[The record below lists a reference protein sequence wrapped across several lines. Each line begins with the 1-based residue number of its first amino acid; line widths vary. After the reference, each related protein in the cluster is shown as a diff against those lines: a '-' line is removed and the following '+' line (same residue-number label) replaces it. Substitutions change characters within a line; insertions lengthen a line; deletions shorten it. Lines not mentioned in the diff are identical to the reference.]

1 MAARTSTSG
10 HRGSAARRRRAGP
23 RRGAGHRSTGRSNAG
38 GSTGRSNVGL
48 YVVLTVF
55 ALAFIFP
62 FWFMAVGAFQESP
75 TSSPTDLFPTGG
87 WTLQNFADINSRL
100 NLLRS
105 LLNSLIF
112 TLGVLAGTLTFGL
125 VAGYSLS
132 RLNWRGRGVLF
143 AIMLGVQAIPFQLL
157 MIPLYVQV
165 TRTYG
170 LGDSYL
176 GMILPFLINTTAV
189 FIFRQFF
196 LSLPESLFEAARI
209 DGASELRIMT
219 SIAVPLVKPA
229 IATVALITFIGPWNE
244 FLWPFLITKNA
255 ELQPLAV
262 ALANYISNVS
272 QTASNPNG
280 AILAGAAT
288 LAFPVVLLFVFF
300 QRYFKASDISSGVK
314 G

>member
-1 MAARTSTSG
+1 MTPTPHPTRRRTAG
-10 HRGSAARRRRAGP
+10 HGGARR
-23 RRGAGHRSTGRSNAG
+23 SS
-38 GSTGRSNVGL
+38 VML

-55 ALAFIFP
+55 ALAFVFP
-62 FWFMAVGAFQESP
+62 FWFMAVGAFQENPTTSP
-75 TSSPTDLFPTGG
+75 ADLFPTGG
-87 WTLQNFADINSRL
+87 WTLQNFTDINSRL
-100 NLLRS
+100 NLIRS
-105 LLNSLIF
+105 LANSLIF

-209 DGASELRIMT
+209 DGASELRIMVE
-219 SIAVPLVKPA
+219 IAVPLVKPA

-262 ALANYISNVS
+262 SLANYISNVS
-272 QTASNPNG
+272 RTASNPNG

-300 QRYFKASDISSGVK
+300 QRYFQASDISS
-314 G
+314 

>member
-1 MAARTSTSG
+1 MESTTRRSG
-10 HRGSAARRRRAGP
+10 PG
-23 RRGAGHRSTGRSNAG
+23 RRGARSGDARASSRRG
-38 GSTGRSNVGL
+38 IPVL
-48 YVVLTVF
+48 YAVLALC
-55 ALAFIFP
+55 ALAFVFP

-75 TSSPTDLFPTGG
+75 TSSPTDLLPAGG
-87 WTLQNFADINSRL
+87 WTLQNFADINARV

-105 LLNSLIF
+105 LANSLVF

-125 VAGYSLS
+125 AAGYALS
-132 RLNWRGRGVLF
+132 RLQWRGRGALF

-196 LSLPESLFEAARI
+196 LSLPESLFEAARL

-219 SIAVPLVKPA
+219 TIAVPLVKPA
-229 IATVALITFIGPWNE
+229 VATVALITFIGPWNE

-262 ALANYISNVS
+262 ALANYIANVS

-288 LAFPVVLLFVFF
+288 LAFPVVLLFVSF
-300 QRYFKASDISSGVK
+300 QRYFRASDISSGVK

>member
-1 MAARTSTSG
+1 MASRTRTKGSV
-10 HRGSAARRRRAGP
+10 GSASHSGTRR
-23 RRGAGHRSTGRSNAG
+23 SLL
-38 GSTGRSNVGL
+38 VL
-48 YVVLTVF
+48 YAVLTLC

-62 FWFMAVGAFQESP
+62 FWFMAVGAFQSSP

-87 WTLQNFADINSRL
+87 WTLQNFTDINARL
-100 NLLRS
+100 HLIRS
-105 LLNSLIF
+105 LVNSMVF

-125 VAGYSLS
+125 AAGYSLS
-132 RLNWRGRGVLF
+132 RLQWRGRGALF

-272 QTASNPNG
+272 QTATNPNG

-300 QRYFKASDISSGVK
+300 QRYFEASDISSGVK

>member
-1 MAARTSTSG
+1 MTAPTSAPSTPAAPA
-10 HRGSAARRRRAGP
+10 RGGRGRR
-23 RRGAGHRSTGRSNAG
+23 S
-38 GSTGRSNVGL
+38 
-48 YVVLTVF
+48 
-55 ALAFIFP
+55 ALALYGILALAALVFVFP
-62 FWFMAVGAFQESP
+62 FWFMAIGAFQEDPTTSP
-75 TSSPTDLFPTGG
+75 ADLIPSGG
-87 WTLQNFADINSRL
+87 WTLQNFTDINSRID
-100 NLLRS
+100 LLGA
-105 LLNSLIF
+105 LGNSLVF

-125 VAGYSLS
+125 VAGYALS
-132 RLNWRGRGVLF
+132 RLHWRGRGALF

-189 FIFRQFF
+189 FVFRQFF
-196 LSLPESLFEAARI
+196 LSLPESLFEAARL
-209 DGASELRIMT
+209 DGASELRILF
-219 SIAVPLVKPA
+219 SVAVPLVRPA

-244 FLWPFLITKNA
+244 FLWPFLITKDA
-255 ELQPLAV
+255 QLQPLAV

-272 QTASNPNG
+272 RTASNPNG

-288 LAFPVVLLFVFF
+288 LAFPVVILFALF
-300 QRYFKASDISSGVK
+300 QRWFRASDIGSGVK

>member
-1 MAARTSTSG
+1 MESTTRSTSAHREG
-10 HRGSAARRRRAGP
+10 SRTGSSRGSS
-23 RRGAGHRSTGRSNAG
+23 RRGAPA
-38 GSTGRSNVGL
+38 L
-48 YVVLTVF
+48 YAVLALC
-55 ALAFIFP
+55 ALAFVFP

-75 TSSPTDLFPTGG
+75 TSAPTDLFPMGG
-87 WTLQNFADINSRL
+87 WTLQNFADINARL
-100 NLLRS
+100 DLLRS
-105 LLNSLIF
+105 LANSLVF

-125 VAGYSLS
+125 AAGYALS
-132 RLNWRGRGVLF
+132 RLQWRGRGALF

-196 LSLPESLFEAARI
+196 MALPESLFEAARI

-219 SIAVPLVKPA
+219 TIAVPLVKPA
-229 IATVALITFIGPWNE
+229 VATVALITFIGPWNE

-262 ALANYISNVS
+262 ALANYIANVS

-300 QRYFKASDISSGVK
+300 QRYFRASDISSGVK